1 MSFPPCVCL
10 KGKNLEKEDVKR
22 PFMYV
27 EILRLTKNGLLI
39 ARIIF
44 YLWNFSYKV
53 DLQ

>member
-1 MSFPPCVCL
+1 MCL
-10 KGKNLEKEDVKR
+10 LKRKKNQEKEDVKR